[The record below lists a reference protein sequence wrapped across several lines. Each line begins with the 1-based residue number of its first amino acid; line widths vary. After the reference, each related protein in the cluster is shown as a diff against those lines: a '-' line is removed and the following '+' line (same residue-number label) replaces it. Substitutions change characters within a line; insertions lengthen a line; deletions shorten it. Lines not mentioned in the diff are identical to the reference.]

1 MKLETTQVT
10 QASLVS
16 SGMDST
22 KLHLQLTIKE
32 YSSLPLSASY
42 FIITN
47 NPPLSV
53 LLTKTFSYFRSFQL
67 ISSVKTCQGSKP
79 VEQRSKSDC
88 HSALQYSALHCH
100 CTGFWRFLG
109 TFQIWNILLYFINL
123 TNLYYTTWIINV
135 NFFIKELW
143 FFAYPFNLYDHH
155 YFHK

>member
-1 MKLETTQVT
+1 MKLATTRVT
-10 QASLVS
+10 QASL
-16 SGMDST
+16 DST

-88 HSALQYSALHCH
+88 HSALQYSALHQVL
-100 CTGFWRFLG
+100 TSSR
-109 TFQIWNILLYFINL
+109 NISDMKYFIVFHQLNKSLLYYLNYQCKL
-123 TNLYYTTWIINV
+123 
-135 NFFIKELW
+135 
-143 FFAYPFNLYDHH
+143 
-155 YFHK
+155 FHKRIMVFRLSFQSI